1 MTSISQIDKHLKKEF
16 EDWEKIQQK
25 ELGKLISAKRHLCV
39 NIGAYL
45 LISVIEGI
53 LSSIS
58 GSQTLKADAFNN
70 LSGIISTVLLII
82 GIHIASDI
90 DDDDIA
96 GIPLPKI
103 SLRKTGNDQRIQFTR
118 WRYETIFTLVTG
130 IIMIVIASSVIIDG
144 IKALL
149 NPSER
154 IVPQPIALLGAAIA
168 SIIMVLI
175 WIYNKRAGLRLKN
188 AALTASAKD
197 SLSDAL
203 TSIGTLFSIGG
214 ALLFDVAWLDGAASI
229 VVGIYIFYSGL
240 CIFTDS
246 SLNLADYFNPQAEKQ
261 FREYIEKIDDIKE
274 VDELKAHYN
283 GNLVTLDVV
292 VIVDGTMSV
301 LESYRLGEKIESL
314 MLKNF
319 GIIDTDVS
327 FIPDSASDENEH
339 KNRIRRNRNRF

>member
-25 ELGKLISAKRHLCV
+25 ELGKLISAKRHLYV

-144 IKALL
+144 IK
-149 NPSER
+149 
-154 IVPQPIALLGAAIA
+154 
-168 SIIMVLI
+168 
-175 WIYNKRAGLRLKN
+175 
-188 AALTASAKD
+188 
-197 SLSDAL
+197 
-203 TSIGTLFSIGG
+203 
-214 ALLFDVAWLDGAASI
+214 
-229 VVGIYIFYSGL
+229 
-240 CIFTDS
+240 
-246 SLNLADYFNPQAEKQ
+246 
-261 FREYIEKIDDIKE
+261 E

-283 GNLVTLDVV
+283 GNLITLDVV

>member
-1 MTSISQIDKHLKKEF
+1 M
-16 EDWEKIQQK
+16 
-25 ELGKLISAKRHLCV
+25 
-39 NIGAYL
+39 
-45 LISVIEGI
+45 
-53 LSSIS
+53 
-58 GSQTLKADAFNN
+58 
-70 LSGIISTVLLII
+70 LLII

-203 TSIGTLFSIGG
+203 TSIGTLFQSAALCSLTLPGLTEPPASLSEFTFSI
-214 ALLFDVAWLDGAASI
+214 
-229 VVGIYIFYSGL
+229 
-240 CIFTDS
+240 
-246 SLNLADYFNPQAEKQ
+246 
-261 FREYIEKIDDIKE
+261 R
-274 VDELKAHYN
+274 
-283 GNLVTLDVV
+283 
-292 VIVDGTMSV
+292 
-301 LESYRLGEKIESL
+301 
-314 MLKNF
+314 
-319 GIIDTDVS
+319 
-327 FIPDSASDENEH
+327 DSAFS
-339 KNRIRRNRNRF
+339 RTAA

>member
-1 MTSISQIDKHLKKEF
+1 MTPISQIDKHLKKEF

-25 ELGKLISAKRHLCV
+25 ELGKLISAKRHLYV

-130 IIMIVIASSVIIDG
+130 IIM
-144 IKALL
+144 
-149 NPSER
+149 
-154 IVPQPIALLGAAIA
+154 
-168 SIIMVLI
+168 VLI

-203 TSIGTLFSIGG
+203 NSIGTLFSIGG

-246 SLNLADYFNPQAEKQ
+246 SLNLADYFNPKAEKQ

>member
-144 IKALL
+144 IK
-149 NPSER
+149 
-154 IVPQPIALLGAAIA
+154 
-168 SIIMVLI
+168 
-175 WIYNKRAGLRLKN
+175 
-188 AALTASAKD
+188 
-197 SLSDAL
+197 
-203 TSIGTLFSIGG
+203 
-214 ALLFDVAWLDGAASI
+214 
-229 VVGIYIFYSGL
+229 
-240 CIFTDS
+240 
-246 SLNLADYFNPQAEKQ
+246 
-261 FREYIEKIDDIKE
+261 E

-283 GNLVTLDVV
+283 GNLITLDVV

>member
-1 MTSISQIDKHLKKEF
+1 MKKRIVRFDVQIKLVVRMNSRRLRKSKRNHRSKAKRCQQIFFSHSITPLHSSSNIYYNFNTQFILFALSERSIIIKTMKEGDSNQPNRQTFKKEF

-25 ELGKLISAKRHLCV
+25 ELGKLISAKRHLYV

-168 SIIMVLI
+168 SIIMV
-175 WIYNKRAGLRLKN
+175 
-188 AALTASAKD
+188 
-197 SLSDAL
+197 
-203 TSIGTLFSIGG
+203 
-214 ALLFDVAWLDGAASI
+214 
-229 VVGIYIFYSGL
+229 
-240 CIFTDS
+240 
-246 SLNLADYFNPQAEKQ
+246 
-261 FREYIEKIDDIKE
+261 
-274 VDELKAHYN
+274 
-283 GNLVTLDVV
+283 
-292 VIVDGTMSV
+292 
-301 LESYRLGEKIESL
+301 
-314 MLKNF
+314 
-319 GIIDTDVS
+319 
-327 FIPDSASDENEH
+327 
-339 KNRIRRNRNRF
+339 

>member
-1 MTSISQIDKHLKKEF
+1 M
-16 EDWEKIQQK
+16 
-25 ELGKLISAKRHLCV
+25 
-39 NIGAYL
+39 
-45 LISVIEGI
+45 
-53 LSSIS
+53 
-58 GSQTLKADAFNN
+58 
-70 LSGIISTVLLII
+70 LLII

-203 TSIGTLFSIGG
+203 TSIGTIFSIGG

-246 SLNLADYFNPQAEKQ
+246 SLNLADYFNPKAEKQ

>member
-1 MTSISQIDKHLKKEF
+1 M
-16 EDWEKIQQK
+16 
-25 ELGKLISAKRHLCV
+25 
-39 NIGAYL
+39 
-45 LISVIEGI
+45 
-53 LSSIS
+53 
-58 GSQTLKADAFNN
+58 
-70 LSGIISTVLLII
+70 LLII

-175 WIYNKRAGLRLKN
+175 WIYNKRSGLRLKN

-197 SLSDAL
+197 SLSDAF
-203 TSIGTLFSIGG
+203 TSIGTSRQHRCRNLHFLFG
-214 ALLFDVAWLDGAASI
+214 
-229 VVGIYIFYSGL
+229 
-240 CIFTDS
+240 
-246 SLNLADYFNPQAEKQ
+246 
-261 FREYIEKIDDIKE
+261 
-274 VDELKAHYN
+274 
-283 GNLVTLDVV
+283 TLHFH
-292 VIVDGTMSV
+292 GQQ
-301 LESYRLGEKIESL
+301 LESCGLFRSES
-314 MLKNF
+314 
-319 GIIDTDVS
+319 
-327 FIPDSASDENEH
+327 
-339 KNRIRRNRNRF
+339 

>member
-1 MTSISQIDKHLKKEF
+1 MTPISQIDKHLKKEF

-25 ELGKLISAKRHLCV
+25 ELGKLISAKRHLYV

-197 SLSDAL
+197 SLSDAF

-214 ALLFDVAWLDGAASI
+214 ALLFDVAIGLTETARI
-229 VVGIYIFYSGL
+229 RRTEFTVFYSGL
-240 CIFTDS
+240 CSFHGQQLESCGLFD
-246 SLNLADYFNPQAEKQ
+246 PKAEKQ

-283 GNLVTLDVV
+283 GNLVTLDVT

-301 LESYRLGEKIESL
+301 LESYRLRR
-314 MLKNF
+314 
-319 GIIDTDVS
+319 
-327 FIPDSASDENEH
+327 
-339 KNRIRRNRNRF
+339 KNRIADAEKFRHNRYGRFVHPGFSFRRK

>member
-1 MTSISQIDKHLKKEF
+1 MTPISQIDKHLKKEF

-25 ELGKLISAKRHLCV
+25 ELGKLISAKRHLYV

-175 WIYNKRAGLRLKN
+175 WIYNKRA
-188 AALTASAKD
+188 
-197 SLSDAL
+197 
-203 TSIGTLFSIGG
+203 

-246 SLNLADYFNPQAEKQ
+246 SLNLADYFNPKAEKQ